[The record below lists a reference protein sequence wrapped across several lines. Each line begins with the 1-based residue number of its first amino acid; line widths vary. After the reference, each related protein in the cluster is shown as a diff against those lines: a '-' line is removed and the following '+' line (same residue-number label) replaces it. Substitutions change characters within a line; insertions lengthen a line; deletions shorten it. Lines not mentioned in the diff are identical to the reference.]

1 VISWLPTAHIAERAF
16 GYYLPV
22 LSGAAITTCAN
33 PREIIAVLPKV
44 RPHFFFAV
52 PRIWEKMKSGIEAQ
66 LAGLPAA
73 QREPVE
79 QAVRAAVEKVQLEQ
93 AGRPVPPELAARVAQ
108 ADGEIF
114 GPLRAMLG
122 LDEAAVVGTGA
133 APTPQDVLEFFH
145 GIGILLGEG
154 WGMSETCG
162 VGTVNPPGK
171 VRLGTVGKPAP
182 GIEIKLA
189 ADGEVLIRG
198 DNIMVGY
205 RNQPD
210 KTAETMVEGG
220 WLATG
225 DIGEFDDGGYLR
237 IVDRKKELI
246 INAAGKNMS
255 PANIEGTLKG
265 GSSLIGQVCVIG
277 DRRSY
282 NTALLVLD
290 PEYAAAWAKQHGIDA
305 AGDALAG
312 HPQVVA
318 AVQAGVDA
326 ANAKLSRVEQ
336 VKKFTILPGDWPPGG
351 DELTPTMKLKRK
363 PIAAKY
369 EAAIERM
376 YAG

>member
-1 VISWLPTAHIAERAF
+1 
-16 GYYLPV
+16 
-22 LSGAAITTCAN
+22 
-33 PREIIAVLPKV
+33 
-44 RPHFFFAV
+44 
-52 PRIWEKMKSGIEAQ
+52 
-66 LAGLPAA
+66 
-73 QREPVE
+73 
-79 QAVRAAVEKVQLEQ
+79 
-93 AGRPVPPELAARVAQ
+93 
-108 ADGEIF
+108 
-114 GPLRAMLG
+114 MLG

-145 GIGILLGEG
+145 GIGIPLGEG

-162 VGTVNPPGK
+162 VGTVNPPGA

-225 DIGEFDDGGYLR
+225 DIGAFDEGGYLR

-277 DRRSY
+277 DRRPY

-290 PEYAAAWAKQHGIDA
+290 PEYATAWAKQHGIDA
-305 AGDALAG
+305 VGDALAG

-326 ANAKLSRVEQ
+326 ANAKLARVEQ
-336 VKKFTILPGDWPPGG
+336 VKKFTIVPGDWLPGG

-369 EAAIERM
+369 EDTIERM